1 MDNGIRLPFTV
12 VTGFLGSGKTTL
24 LNHILA
30 NQVGLKIAVMVN
42 EIGDFAIDNE
52 LHDKQ

>member
-1 MDNGIRLPFTV
+1 MGIGEDLDRARLPLTI

-30 NQVGLKIAVMVN
+30 AEHGLRIAVMVN
-42 EIGDFAIDNE
+42 
-52 LHDKQ
+52 